1 MRCRHNARRHNASH
15 RPTSLPRMSTLF
27 PCPLSWNYLRAG
39 SMLTPTVRGRHK
51 APRPLSSTSLL
62 SAELLCTWLTIMSRW
77 FAVNA
82 VVWLQSIGYKLQ
94 WSDPRL
100 FTAACAGSVAQRS
113 ASQPSMFSA
122 SATESL
128 SENSRASLF
137 TTRRPYWTPH
147 EMTFPSLMPRATL
160 LNEFVTFTMPY
171 IPLPRRGPRV
181 VPQTAW
187 LVNESSPNGPVP
199 AHPNGTTTPVCAC
212 LLPPTLVAK
221 CALLATLL
229 IDMCFAAS
237 WQMCENCVTWEGAF
251 EVELL
256 QGHFKYAYCVLS
268 GFATGAQRPLIGVA
282 ESGCC

>member
-1 MRCRHNARRHNASH
+1 
-15 RPTSLPRMSTLF
+15 
-27 PCPLSWNYLRAG
+27 
-39 SMLTPTVRGRHK
+39 
-51 APRPLSSTSLL
+51 
-62 SAELLCTWLTIMSRW
+62 
-77 FAVNA
+77 
-82 VVWLQSIGYKLQ
+82 
-94 WSDPRL
+94 
-100 FTAACAGSVAQRS
+100 
-113 ASQPSMFSA
+113 
-122 SATESL
+122 
-128 SENSRASLF
+128 
-137 TTRRPYWTPH
+137 
-147 EMTFPSLMPRATL
+147 MPRATL

-268 GFATGAQRPLIGVA
+268 GFAGACWGFGWWFDWGWSPLRWVRGLLRLGLLRGAAGVGVGKGGA
-282 ESGCC
+282 CVA